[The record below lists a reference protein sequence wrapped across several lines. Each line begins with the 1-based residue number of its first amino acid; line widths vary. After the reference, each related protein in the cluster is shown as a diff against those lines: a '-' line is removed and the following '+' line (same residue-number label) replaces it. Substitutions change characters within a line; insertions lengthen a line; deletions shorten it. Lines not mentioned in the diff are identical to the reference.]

1 MNNKEEL
8 RKLLKKLRKYEISV
22 RKAIT
27 TQMQGDFHSVFKG
40 SGLTFDDV
48 REYQYGDDIRS
59 IDWNATAKGHSVYV
73 KTYKEEREQIVY
85 MMLDVS
91 GSQEIGDPGQQK
103 VDIGKEICG
112 VLTLSAIKESSQVG
126 LLCFSDQKEAY
137 VKPGKGDKHAYQ
149 IITKLYNTEAVSTKT
164 DINAGIN
171 YLLHII
177 KRRSIIIL
185 VSDFIDENY
194 QHNLKALARKHDL
207 VVIHILDRRETEL
220 PKLGIIP
227 LYDKE
232 SKRTL
237 WLNTSSSVFRSSL
250 KKTYGDTMSDLET
263 ISRKNNANYLSVYTD
278 EDYVPKLIRLFKTR
292 NRAKRVGTK

>member
-8 RKLLKKLRKYEISV
+8 RKLLKKLRKYEITV

-73 KTYKEEREQIVY
+73 KTYREEREQIVY

-91 GSQEIGDPGQQK
+91 ASQEIGDPGLQK

-137 VKPGKGDKHAYQ
+137 VKPGKGDRHAYQ
-149 IITKLYNTEAVSTKT
+149 IISKLYNTQNVSTKT
-164 DINAGIN
+164 DINSGIN
-171 YLLHII
+171 YLLNII

-185 VSDFIDENY
+185 ISDFIDENY
-194 QHNLKALARKHDL
+194 IGNLKALARKHDL
-207 VVIHILDRRETEL
+207 IVIHLSDRRETQL
-220 PKLGIIP
+220 PNLGIIP
-227 LYDKE
+227 VYDKE
-232 SKRTL
+232 SRKTL
-237 WLNTSSSVFRSSL
+237 WVNSSSSYFQDKVNT
-250 KKTYGDTMSDLET
+250 TYAGTRQTLEDFC
-263 ISRKNNANYLSVYTD
+263 RKHQADYLPIATE
-278 EDYVPKLIRLFKTR
+278 EDYVPKLINLFRIR
-292 NRAKRVGTK
+292 NKVRKSA

>member
-1 MNNKEEL
+1 MKE
-8 RKLLKKLRKYEISV
+8 LLKKLRSYEIQI
-22 RKAIT
+22 RKVIKSH
-27 TQMQGDFHSVFKG
+27 MQGDFHSIFKG
-40 SGLTFDDV
+40 SGLEFDDV
-48 REYQYGDDIRS
+48 RAYQYGDDIRR
-59 IDWNATAKGHSVYV
+59 IDWNTSAKGHGTFI
-73 KTYKEEREQIVY
+73 KTFKEEKEQTVFFII
-85 MMLDVS
+85 DVS
-91 GSQEIGDPGQQK
+91 ASQDIGVPGRK
-103 VDIGKEICG
+103 KMEIGKEICG
-112 VLTLSAIKESSQVG
+112 VLTLSSVKENSQVG
-126 LLCFSDQKEAY
+126 LICYSDQKEKF
-137 VKPGKGDKHAYQ
+137 VKPGKGNKHAYEL
-149 IITKLYNTEAVSTKT
+149 ISSLFKLTPGSLKT
-164 DINAGIN
+164 NLSKMMLFA
-171 YLLHII
+171 LEII
-177 KRRSIIIL
+177 KRRSVIVLI
-185 VSDFIDENY
+185 SDFIDENY

>member
-1 MNNKEEL
+1 
-8 RKLLKKLRKYEISV
+8 
-22 RKAIT
+22 
-27 TQMQGDFHSVFKG
+27 MQGDFHSIFKG
-40 SGLTFDDV
+40 SGLEFDDV
-48 REYQYGDDIRS
+48 RAYQYGDDIRR
-59 IDWNATAKGHSVYV
+59 IDWNTSAKGHGTFI
-73 KTYKEEREQIVY
+73 KTFKEEKEQTVFFII
-85 MMLDVS
+85 DVS
-91 GSQEIGDPGQQK
+91 ASQDIGVPGRK
-103 VDIGKEICG
+103 KMEIGKEICG
-112 VLTLSAIKESSQVG
+112 VLTLSSVKENSQVG
-126 LLCFSDQKEAY
+126 LICYSDQKEKF
-137 VKPGKGDKHAYQ
+137 VKPGKGNKHAYEL
-149 IITKLYNTEAVSTKT
+149 ISALFKLTPGSLKT
-164 DINAGIN
+164 NLSKMMLFA
-171 YLLHII
+171 LEII
-177 KRRSIIIL
+177 KRRSVIVLI
-185 VSDFIDENY
+185 SDFIDENY